1 MATDYTR
8 DEIDVVIDLIRR
20 DNSNKA
26 LSNVMVTF
34 GNPNVFTPTEEINR
48 NTMVVGTARPG
59 FMYRNSQSFYYNRVP
74 LTKFVEPGVT
84 NLDFDPDG
92 KLKISD
98 ILPELNER
106 LNINLE
112 ADRII
117 DSGLP
122 VLGDQEV
129 SVDVQIQVLPT
140 SMVYLG
146 NLLVKLKRAD
156 NDLVVAIPDPILD
169 GLVYAAPPMDD

>member
-20 DNSNKA
+20 GNGNKA

-34 GNPNVFTPTEEINR
+34 GNPNVFTPTPEIDR
-48 NTMVVGTARPG
+48 NTLVVGTARPG
-59 FMYRNSQSFYYNRVP
+59 FMYRGSQSFYYNRVP

-98 ILPELNER
+98 LLPELNER
-106 LNINLE
+106 LSINLKSN
-112 ADRII
+112 RII

-122 VLGDQEV
+122 VLGEDDV
-129 SVDVQIQVLPT
+129 SVDVQIQVLPI

-146 NLLVKLKRAD
+146 NLLVKLKRPD
-156 NDLVVAIPDPILD
+156 NDLVVAIPDPVLD
-169 GLVYAAPPMDD
+169 GLVYAPPPLDD

>member
-20 DNSNKA
+20 GNGNKA

-48 NTMVVGTARPG
+48 NTLIVGTARPG
-59 FMYRNSQSFYYNRVP
+59 YLYRGSQSFYYNRVP

-106 LNINLE
+106 LGINLKP
-112 ADRII
+112 DRII

-122 VLGDQEV
+122 VLGENET
-129 SVDVQIQVLPT
+129 SVDVQIQVVPI
-140 SMVYLG
+140 SMVYVG
-146 NLLVKLKRAD
+146 NLLVKLKRAE
-156 NDLVVAIPDPILD
+156 NDLVVAIPDPIMD
-169 GLVYAAPPMDD
+169 GLVYEAPPMDD